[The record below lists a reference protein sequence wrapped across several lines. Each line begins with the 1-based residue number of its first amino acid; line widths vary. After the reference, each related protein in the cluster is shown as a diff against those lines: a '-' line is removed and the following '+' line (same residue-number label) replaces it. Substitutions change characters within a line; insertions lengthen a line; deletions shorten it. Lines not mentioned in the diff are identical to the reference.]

1 MPTSFSD
8 PHPTPP
14 HDERDRLDRLRL
26 LRSHRVGPATYHR
39 LLAAHGT
46 AAAALAALPGMARGA
61 GLSGYAPCPEARAR
75 AEIRAAR
82 EAGARAVFD
91 HEPAY
96 PPALREVEG
105 APAMLWARGD
115 LALAHRP
122 AVAIVG
128 ARDASSLGQ
137 RMARALARGLS
148 EAGHVVV
155 SGLAR
160 GIDAVAHEAAVGRG
174 TIAVTAGG
182 CDVAYPPQNA
192 DLMARIASA
201 GLILSAQPMGLGPQ
215 ARHFPRRNHV
225 VSGLAQAVV
234 VVEAAARSG
243 TLITARAALDQG
255 REVLAV
261 PGHPFDGRAS
271 GCNALIRDGAVL
283 VRGVDDVLEALA
295 AATGRSVATG
305 RSDAGGRG
313 GAWKQDDDAERDDGE
328 RDAAPRRAGRRGP
341 GPVAGRDAA
350 TGRADA
356 RARDAAGDPNPVA
369 GRSDAG
375 QRGPAGAAEGRR
387 AKQDAA
393 AERGATAARTGP
405 PLRAGAA
412 GRGRGETSG
421 MANDAPVDGHAIPSA
436 RGAPPDGPAPP
447 DGGGPPAGGGEA
459 LRSGILSLL
468 GPSPV
473 AEDQVIRDSGAPA
486 ERVLPEILTL
496 ELEGRI
502 ERHPGGLLTRAA

>member
-1 MPTSFSD
+1 MSTPFSD

-26 LRSHRVGPATYHR
+26 LRSHRIGPATYHR

-46 AAAALAALPGMARGA
+46 AAAALKALPATARGA
-61 GLSGYAPCPEARAR
+61 GLSGYAPCPEAQVR

-128 ARDASSLGQ
+128 ARDASSLGA

-160 GIDAVAHEAAVGRG
+160 GIDAAAHEAALGRG

-182 CDVAYPPQNA
+182 CDVAYPAQNA

-215 ARHFPRRNHV
+215 ARHFPRRNHI
-225 VSGLAQAVV
+225 VSGLAQAVI
-234 VVEAAARSG
+234 VVEAATRSG

-283 VRGVDDVLEALA
+283 VRGVDDVLEALE
-295 AATGRSVATG
+295 AATGRSAACG
-305 RSDAGGRG
+305 RSDATRR
-313 GAWKQDDDAERDDGE
+313 DDAEE
-328 RDAAPRRAGRRGP
+328 RDPPAARTARRGP
-341 GPVAGRDAA
+341 SPSAGRGPVGRVGPRAEAA
-350 TGRADA
+350 D
-356 RARDAAGDPNPVA
+356 
-369 GRSDAG
+369 
-375 QRGPAGAAEGRR
+375 
-387 AKQDAA
+387 
-393 AERGATAARTGP
+393 
-405 PLRAGAA
+405 
-412 GRGRGETSG
+412 RGRGEASSVAHG
-421 MANDAPVDGHAIPSA
+421 
-436 RGAPPDGPAPP
+436 GAPPVGGAGAVAP
-447 DGGGPPAGGGEA
+447 GGEA

-473 AEDQVIRDSGAPA
+473 AEDQVIRDSGEPA